1 MDLQQRK
8 LNKIEWD
15 SVEKDFSAEEL
26 NVLKLI
32 RDGFHNPNVRSN
44 NTQTLFTYL
53 KMEYNAKM
61 EDHLYNI
68 YFRPAC
74 ETIAENMKKIYH
86 DFDCVQANKNV
97 KISSADRIRLERND
111 VKKIMNMELYEY
123 VLLNHARKIVSYHEK
138 KK

>member
-68 YFRPAC
+68 YFRHAC
-74 ETIAENMKKIYH
+74 ETIAENMKKIYD
-86 DFDCVQANKNV
+86 DFHCVQANKNV
-97 KISSADRIRLERND
+97 KIRFIA
-111 VKKIMNMELYEY
+111 
-123 VLLNHARKIVSYHEK
+123 
-138 KK
+138 